1 MITQYVGEFTE
12 QDLIDGKNKEAV
24 EIVQKMFPRLK
35 YVLSKITKK
44 KTMKIWITDTMWRRT
59 DYDYISY
66 WIYYWLYDG

>member
-44 KTMKIWITDTMWRRT
+44 KTMKIWITDTM
-59 DYDYISY
+59 
-66 WIYYWLYDG
+66 